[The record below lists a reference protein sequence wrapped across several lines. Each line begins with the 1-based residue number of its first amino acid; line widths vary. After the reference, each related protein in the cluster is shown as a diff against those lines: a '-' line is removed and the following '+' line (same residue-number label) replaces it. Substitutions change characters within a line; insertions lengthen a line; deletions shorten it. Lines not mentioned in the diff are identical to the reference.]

1 MALPLLGLLGG
12 LGGGSSALSGISG
25 QPQLANYM
33 AMVQMQTSD
42 LNQAQTIGAQI
53 AVDTKKQQLDRWNMM
68 QALQTSIFSTTQD
81 VTVSKAKAAD
91 KAMKSM
97 TSYIQG

>member
-1 MALPLLGLLGG
+1 MALPLLGLLGS
-12 LGGGSSALSGISG
+12 LGGGGGSGLTG
-25 QPQLANYM
+25 QTPQLANYM

-97 TSYIQG
+97 TQYIQG